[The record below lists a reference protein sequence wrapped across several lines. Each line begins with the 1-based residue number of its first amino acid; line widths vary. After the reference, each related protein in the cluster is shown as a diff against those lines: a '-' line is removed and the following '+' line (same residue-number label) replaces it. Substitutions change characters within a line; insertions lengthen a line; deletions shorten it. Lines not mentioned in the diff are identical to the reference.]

1 MNETPEQALERLLSA
16 AVDGSLSD
24 ADEQA
29 LATLLKADETA
40 RRRYLRFMQLHALLE
55 WAHGAEAGQL
65 VTPAGEMVKPS
76 GGTRAAGRWLFAA
89 LSLLAASLLVYF
101 ALSAFRQPPSLE
113 AGASI
118 ARVETVEGSVR
129 FRSGAAERTLTAK
142 QAISAGALMLEGETS
157 AVQVRF
163 ADGTLVTLSG
173 PAEASLAEDPQKH
186 VRLRHGLLTAEVQ
199 PQPAG
204 APMIV
209 ETPTARIEVLG
220 TVFTLA
226 AEAEQTRVSVDAG
239 RVRVERLV
247 DGKTQEVPA
256 EQSWVASLDRSDNA
270 PLVSQADATS
280 QWHYTFAQ
288 PSPKNWKGHWLPP
301 KGSLPGR
308 VSAVPC
314 VVGRDAD
321 GKPVVHFGITLRQTA
336 DIRLGALPAS
346 GVLRLKYRTQAASG
360 LWIFLSV
367 HKANGGF
374 GGNFEAKHS
383 ASSDAIDDDGWRV
396 AEIPLA
402 DFRSLADRHPALVAG
417 SRPNLILVTTW
428 GDDCGLE
435 VAEASI
441 VATEL
446 SE

>member
-16 AVDGSLSD
+16 AVDGSLSG

-29 LATLLKADETA
+29 LEALLKADETA

-65 VTPAGEMVKPS
+65 VTPASEIAKPS
-76 GGTRAAGRWLFAA
+76 GGARSAGRWLFVAM
-89 LSLLAASLLVYF
+89 SLLAASLLVYF
-101 ALSAFRQPPSLE
+101 GVNAFRQPPSLN
-113 AGASI
+113 APASI
-118 ARVETVEGSVR
+118 ARVETIEGSVR

-142 QAISAGALMLEGETS
+142 ESVAAGTLVLEGETS

-173 PAEASLAEDPQKH
+173 PAEASLAHERQKH
-186 VRLRHGLLTAEVQ
+186 VRLRYGLLTAEVQ

-226 AEAEQTRVSVDAG
+226 AEAEQTRVSVDKG

-256 EQSWVASLDRSDNA
+256 EQSWVASLDRSDDA
-270 PLVSQADATS
+270 PPVSQTELTS
-280 QWHYTFAQ
+280 QWQYTFAQ
-288 PSPKNWKGHWLPP
+288 PGPKNWKGHWLPP
-301 KGSLPGR
+301 EGSLPGR

-314 VVGRDAD
+314 VVGRDAN

-336 DIRLGALPAS
+336 EVQFGTLPSS

-367 HKANGGF
+367 HKASGGF

-383 ASSDAIDDDGWRV
+383 ASSEANEDDGWRI

-402 DFRSLADRHPALVAG
+402 DFRAQSDRHPALVAG

-428 GDDCGLE
+428 EDDCGLE